1 MNLYVSIKSQ
11 IKAGL
16 IDNKSLTDESNTDP
30 SKATIKV
37 FYKGVSDA
45 SDAL

>member
-1 MNLYVSIKSQ
+1 MLQLNHKLKLVQ
-11 IKAGL
+11 
-16 IDNKSLTDESNTDP
+16 LTADECNIDP